1 MPKIKFTKTEL
12 KNQQD
17 NKKQFER
24 FLPTLQLKKQQL
36 QNEVRLSQ
44 DALEANLEAQ
54 KQLEKELAVCI
65 AFFGDE
71 EISGVVSSNVVIK
84 RVIMTEHTE
93 TIQSPLMD
101 TTEEVLKT
109 CLGEDNVTV
118 TPANQTHGKVVSAN
132 LSANALPPEEAFLW
146 VMKDGTDIMA
156 IGCSRGQIMS
166 MEDVAFQPAAA
177 INWTPT
183 VTALGDG
190 FKFLWDDGQTT

>member
-1 MPKIKFTKTEL
+1 MSNDTKLGLGRATGMFYHAPAGTALPESPAATLDAAWTMVGDVTE
-12 KNQQD
+12 D
-17 NKKQFER
+17 GI
-24 FLPTLQLKKQQL
+24 TLSTDKTTENLR
-36 QNEVRLSQ
+36 NW
-44 DALEANLEAQ
+44 AL
-54 KQLEKELAVCI
+54 
-65 AFFGDE
+65 
-71 EISGVVSSNVVIK
+71 VIK
-84 RVIMTEHTE
+84 RVIMSEHTE

-109 CLGEDNVTV
+109 VLGEANVTV
-118 TPANQTHGKVVSAN
+118 TPANSTHGKVVSAN

-146 VMKDGTDIMA
+146 VMKDGDDIMA

-166 MEDVAFQPAAA
+166 MEDVAFQPSAA

>member
-1 MPKIKFTKTEL
+1 MSNDTKLGLGRATGMFYHAAAGTALPESPAATLDAAWTMVGDVTE
-12 KNQQD
+12 D
-17 NKKQFER
+17 GI
-24 FLPTLQLKKQQL
+24 TLSTDKTTESLR
-36 QNEVRLSQ
+36 NW
-44 DALEANLEAQ
+44 AL
-54 KQLEKELAVCI
+54 
-65 AFFGDE
+65 
-71 EISGVVSSNVVIK
+71 VIK
-84 RVIMTEHTE
+84 RVIMSEHTE

-109 CLGEDNVTV
+109 VLGEANVTV
-118 TPANQTHGKVVSAN
+118 TPANSTHGKVVSAN

-146 VMKDGTDIMA
+146 IMKDGEDIMA